1 MKWLAR
7 IGLFLG
13 LIIVPLD
20 VVMLFTSLPT
30 IAMTLLEAQL
40 IMLAYALVIVSFLVT
55 MSRFADLI
63 GLRNLYLIALVIYG
77 LFSIAAGLSPT
88 AGYLIVARGFQ
99 GLAAAILLPLSF
111 RMLPKKGFLATLAFG
126 VAIAP
131 LLAGFLVSLFGW
143 RALFFLN
150 VPLAA
155 FSFIFIALSVEEPQQ
170 SESPLKLDLLG
181 QLLLVLTLSTL
192 FLAILQLFYPI
203 AFYVL
208 AIVFGALFVRTENRT
223 ISPII
228 EFQLFR
234 SPILFLTS
242 VTHAFSLFFLW
253 GALFLLPFF
262 LFDMRAFSPFFIG
275 LTFLALTLPLACF
288 SLIFGKILPM
298 LRTKWMLLI
307 GLILLLFTAYIELYI
322 SNLKVMRWTLMALFF
337 LGTGR
342 AMITALAFAESL
354 RELPQGM
361 KGLATSSWFTLQGIF
376 ACLGLAIIGTVARA
390 APTFTQGYR
399 SAFFVLLVLI
409 VACILML
416 LFFPFKRAAKPSQVS
431 ELD

>member
-63 GLRNLYLIALVIYG
+63 GLRNLYLNALVIYG

-143 RALFFLN
+143 RALFSSMFRSQL
-150 VPLAA
+150 L
-155 FSFIFIALSVEEPQQ
+155 ALS
-170 SESPLKLDLLG
+170 
-181 QLLLVLTLSTL
+181 
-192 FLAILQLFYPI
+192 
-203 AFYVL
+203 
-208 AIVFGALFVRTENRT
+208 
-223 ISPII
+223 
-228 EFQLFR
+228 
-234 SPILFLTS
+234 
-242 VTHAFSLFFLW
+242 
-253 GALFLLPFF
+253 
-262 LFDMRAFSPFFIG
+262 
-275 LTFLALTLPLACF
+275 
-288 SLIFGKILPM
+288 
-298 LRTKWMLLI
+298 
-307 GLILLLFTAYIELYI
+307 
-322 SNLKVMRWTLMALFF
+322 
-337 LGTGR
+337 
-342 AMITALAFAESL
+342 
-354 RELPQGM
+354 
-361 KGLATSSWFTLQGIF
+361 SSH
-376 ACLGLAIIGTVARA
+376 
-390 APTFTQGYR
+390 
-399 SAFFVLLVLI
+399 
-409 VACILML
+409 
-416 LFFPFKRAAKPSQVS
+416 
-431 ELD
+431 